1 MNMWS
6 NFWEIFSGLFGVF
19 VFIAYLVVLFTIVLD
34 LFRDPK
40 LAGWAKAVWLIFLV
54 FVPFL
59 TALVYVIA
67 RGRGL
72 AERERARHRIEQ
84 EYIDDRGNVSQASV
98 TPEVAKAQALGGDPS
113 IGRSAYDSVQ
123 NDSMIQS

>member
-6 NFWEIFSGLFGVF
+6 NFWDIFSGLFGVF
-19 VFIAYLVVLFTIVLD
+19 VFVAYLAVLLTIILD

-40 LAGWAKAVWLIFLV
+40 LAGWAKAVWLIFIV

-72 AERERARHRIEQ
+72 AQREREKHGLEQ

-113 IGRSAYDSVQ
+113 LSGSSYDSVQ